1 LQRHDGVIVSVT
13 SRAIWYVESH
23 LSSDLSLEAVAGAV
37 GVSRFHLSRAF
48 SMTTGCALASYVRA
62 RRLSLAARTLGS
74 GAPDILAVALD
85 AGYGSHEAFTRAFR
99 QQFGLTPDQLRERGD
114 VAGLDLMEAL
124 RMNESKTTLI
134 APPRVVRSDAL
145 LIFGLGERYVKSN
158 AGIPSQWDRFVPYLG
173 TIPGQIGN
181 VTYGVIC
188 NTDEAG
194 SIDYICGVQ
203 VREFP
208 DHPAE
213 FTRLRIP
220 PQTYAVFEHRDHVS
234 SMQSTWQAIFNDGL
248 SSAGH
253 EATDGPAFERYDER
267 FDGRTGLGG
276 FEIWI
281 PIRP

>member
-1 LQRHDGVIVSVT
+1 VSVT
-13 SRAIWYVESH
+13 ARSIWYIESH
-23 LSSDLSLEAVAGAV
+23 LSGDLSLEAVAGAV

-48 SMTTGCALASYVRA
+48 NVTTGCALASYVRA
-62 RRLSLAARTLGS
+62 RRLSLAARALSG

-99 QQFGLTPDQLRERGD
+99 QQFGLTPDELRERGS
-114 VAGLDLMEAL
+114 VSGLDLMEAL
-124 RMNESKTTLI
+124 RMNDHKTAII
-134 APPRVVRSDAL
+134 APPRVTRSGAL
-145 LIFGLGERYVKSN
+145 LIFGLGERYVRSN

-194 SIDYICGVQ
+194 SIDYITGVQ

-208 DHPAE
+208 EHPAE

-234 SMQSTWQAIFNDGL
+234 SINSTWQAIWNDGL
-248 SSAGH
+248 STAGH

-276 FEIWI
+276 FEIWV
-281 PIRP
+281 PIRQ